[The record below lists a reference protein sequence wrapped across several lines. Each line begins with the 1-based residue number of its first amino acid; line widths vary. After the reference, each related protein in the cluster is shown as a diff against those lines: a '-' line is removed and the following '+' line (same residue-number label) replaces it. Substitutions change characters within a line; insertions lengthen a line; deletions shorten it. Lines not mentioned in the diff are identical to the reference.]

1 MVNDK
6 IEVFLTSDTD
16 TVHWGEKVGHALAG
30 RGIVYLYGE
39 LGAGK
44 TTFCRGILRSYAYL
58 GSVKSPTYTII
69 EPYELASARI
79 FHFDLYR
86 LMQADEWHNLGA
98 EAYFSGQAI
107 CLVEWPQRAAEY
119 LPPGDLAITLVY
131 AQEGRKMEIKA
142 LSDYGRKIVK
152 ALS

>member
-16 TVHWGEKVGHALAG
+16 TVHWGEKVGRVLAG

-44 TTFCRGILRSYAYL
+44 TTFSRGILRSYGYS

-69 EPYELASARI
+69 EPYELASACI

-86 LMQADEWHNLGA
+86 LTHADEWHNLGV

-131 AQEGRKMEIKA
+131 AQEGRKIGIEA

>member
-1 MVNDK
+1 MANDK
-6 IEVFLTSDTD
+6 IELFLGSDAD
-16 TVHWGEKVGHALAG
+16 TVHWGERVGYTLAG

-44 TTFCRGILRSYAYL
+44 TTFCRGILRSYGYL

-69 EPYELASARI
+69 EPYELAAARI

-86 LMQADEWHNLGA
+86 LMQADEWHYLGA
-98 EAYFSGQAI
+98 DAYFSGQTI

-119 LPPGDLAITLVY
+119 LPSGDLAITLVY
-131 AQEGRKMEIKA
+131 AQEGRKMQAEA
-142 LSDYGRKIVK
+142 LSDYGYKILK